1 MGMTKPPV
9 DIEIIAKAVELACR
23 APSLHNSQPWRWTA
37 SDTVVELHADAHRVV
52 RSHDSSGREALI
64 SCGVALDHFRT
75 AMAAAG
81 WNTTVEQFP
90 NPDKLDHV
98 ASITFARL
106 KSVPQDVRDRA
117 DAILHRRTDRL
128 PFRTPNDW
136 ESFEPMLRDLADGDL
151 ATLDV
156 LSDDARPELAEASRL
171 TESLRRDDDFYH
183 AELQWWTAFQAVRG
197 CSAERI
203 DIPFGTATGPGEPW
217 IPSQRIWRSSC
228 RDVAGPGQGAGAVD
242 SRRHAGGR
250 PQLRAGALV
259 GAAGM
264 HNGRIGD
271 LPDDTHHR
279 DGGQPGRHSAAHRE
293 EVGAPGFDP
302 SRNHPVDRGRPS
314 ADTETIPARGL
325 GVSPLVPE
333 HLY

>member
-1 MGMTKPPV
+1 MTKPPV

-64 SCGVALDHFRT
+64 QLRRRPRSLPNRNGRRRLEHHRRAVSQPGQTGPRRVHHLRT
-75 AMAAAG
+75 AEVRPAG
-81 WNTTVEQFP
+81 R
-90 NPDKLDHV
+90 
-98 ASITFARL
+98 ARPGRR
-106 KSVPQDVRDRA
+106 V
-117 DAILHRRTDRL
+117 LHRRTDRL

-156 LSDDARPELAEASRL
+156 LSDDARPELAEPSRL